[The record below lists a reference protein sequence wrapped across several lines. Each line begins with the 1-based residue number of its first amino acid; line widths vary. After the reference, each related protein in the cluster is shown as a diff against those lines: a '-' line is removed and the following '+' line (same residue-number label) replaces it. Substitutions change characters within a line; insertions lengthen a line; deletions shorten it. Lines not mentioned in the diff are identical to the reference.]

1 MLGMLQW
8 WYVEGWRLYF
18 VGLGKRLKSAADFFS
33 LGLLVGNL
41 FAPFRQI
48 SAEDYVGTV
57 PLAQQFS
64 NFLGKLLSR
73 LIGAIVRIFLL
84 IIGIVVIIV
93 QAVGGIV
100 LAVVWPL
107 LPFMV
112 VGCVVLAIMQVQI
125 WI

>member
-18 VGLGKRLKSAADFFS
+18 VGLGKRLKNAADFFS

-48 SAEDYVGTV
+48 SAEDYTGTV
-57 PLAQQFS
+57 PLVQQFS

-84 IIGIVVIIV
+84 IIGIIVIII

-107 LPFMV
+107 LPLMV